1 MRLRQEA
8 LAAAAIFDDHP
19 TLNWMKLH
27 LIVLTLLFAS
37 LCAADPEPAQIQA
50 PVAGDAYHQFIAQL
64 VTPENLTDCILRM
77 DGTIDDVERFVTSTG
92 AVSHGV
98 ETETK
103 VGLHLA
109 FSILSTKQTILYYL
123 VISRNGQE
131 LSFSDATKMA
141 ALFCDFP
148 IESPRRALSSGSP
161 LRTVAL
167 AAANSVI
174 PIETSSRWAR
184 SKAEELLTDSYPM
197 NCAIAGYP
205 PAATTTDAKNSLV
218 NVSDL

>member
-50 PVAGDAYHQFIAQL
+50 PVAGDAYQQFIAQM

-77 DGTIDDVERFVTSTG
+77 DGIVDDTERFTSPKG
-92 AVSHGV
+92 AVPHRV

-103 VGLHLA
+103 VGLHLT
-109 FSILSTKQTILYYL
+109 LSLISSKQAIVYYL
-123 VISRNGQE
+123 VVSRNGQE

-141 ALFCDFP
+141 ALFCDRAGLPHP
-148 IESPRRALSSGSP
+148 IIITEGEKPVFYAEWLIKPSDWKSMHKMMVKVRTENRSEKDPIKAFITAVNREISAREAAQSSNP
-161 LRTVAL
+161 
-167 AAANSVI
+167 
-174 PIETSSRWAR
+174 
-184 SKAEELLTDSYPM
+184 
-197 NCAIAGYP
+197 
-205 PAATTTDAKNSLV
+205 
-218 NVSDL
+218 

>member
-1 MRLRQEA
+1 
-8 LAAAAIFDDHP
+8 
-19 TLNWMKLH
+19 MKLH

-141 ALFCDFP
+141 ALFCDRAGLPHP
-148 IESPRRALSSGSP
+148 IIITEGEKPVFYAEWLIKPSDWKAMHKMMVKVRTENRSEKDPLKAFVTAVTREVNARESAQRASD
-161 LRTVAL
+161 
-167 AAANSVI
+167 AA
-174 PIETSSRWAR
+174 P
-184 SKAEELLTDSYPM
+184 
-197 NCAIAGYP
+197 
-205 PAATTTDAKNSLV
+205 
-218 NVSDL
+218 